1 LADITKDWKKYEDA
15 KRYNNNLKPNYYTQV
30 DTNLAFF
37 SGDQWRNCQS
47 NGMPQPVFNFIKR
60 VITFFVSAITSSN
73 VKINYEPLTYR
84 KDSPDEKMTGYKKA
98 SDIATAETGNL
109 FEKFKMETK
118 IRDALF
124 DAATMG
130 DVAAHIYFDRN
141 KKPYGGAFADIQG
154 EICFELVDGTNVFF
168 GNANNPSTDTSVQ
181 PYIGIV
187 GRDMVDNLK
196 HEAKLWKQQEM
207 EINSITSDSD
217 FQEQAGDHGKIE
229 IESDEYG
236 KALYVI
242 IYEYDRETQTIKT
255 SKCTQ
260 TAYMYKDIDTEYKG
274 YPVAWLTWEKI
285 KNCYHGHAVCTE
297 AIPVQIFVNRSFA
310 MMFFHLMMAAFPKA
324 VYDADKI
331 TEWSNEFGTAI
342 KVHGLQGIG
351 KISDIAAYLN
361 PGNMSNQIVEV
372 INLAIQYMKE
382 TLGLTDAWS
391 GNVKPDNFKAIA
403 MTVQQAGIPLENPKA
418 NLYSWIEDIGR
429 ILLDIM
435 GTNYGARPII
445 VTQGE
450 DKIEE
455 QFDFSVFKN
464 LWLNIKTDVGA
475 SSYWSEIAQK
485 DTLDNLVKIGMLT
498 DIIIYLEALP
508 DGYVP
513 KKQELIEKLKAK
525 IQAVPQPNMPN
536 GNTQPNQ
543 TIPIEPSDEEIQQFV
558 ASLSADIQQ
567 KLSELPENQFR
578 LIVVK
583 MMQQAQGQ

>member
-1 LADITKDWKKYEDA
+1 MADITKDWQKYENAKKY
-15 KRYNNNLKPNYYTQV
+15 NNSLKPNYYDQV

-37 SGDQWRNCQS
+37 SGDQWRNCES

-60 VITFFVSAITSSN
+60 IITFFVAAITSSN

-84 KDSPDEKMTGYKKA
+84 KDNPDEKMNSSKKA
-98 SDIATAETGNL
+98 SDIATAETNNL
-109 FEKFKMETK
+109 FEKFKMENK

-130 DVAAHIYFDRN
+130 DIAAHIYFDRN
-141 KKPYGGAFADIQG
+141 KKPYGGAFADIKG

-168 GNANNPSTDTSVQ
+168 GNANNPSTDTNIQ

-187 GRDMVDNLK
+187 GRDTIDNLK
-196 HEAKLWKQQEM
+196 YEATVWKQEQS
-207 EINSITSDSD
+207 EINSITSDSNY
-217 FQEQAGDHGKIE
+217 QEQAGDFGKIE

-242 IYEYDRETQTIKT
+242 IYEYDRKTETIKA

-274 YPVAWLTWEKI
+274 YPVAWFPWEKI

-310 MMFFHLMMAAFPKA
+310 MIFYHLMMAAFPKG
-324 VYDADKI
+324 VYNADKI
-331 TEWSNEFGTAI
+331 EEWTNEIGQAI
-342 KVHGLQGIG
+342 KVKDMLPGD
-351 KISDIAAYLN
+351 KITDIAAYLS
-361 PGNMSNQIVEV
+361 PGNMSIQIIEV

-429 ILLDIM
+429 ILLDVM
-435 GTNYGARPII
+435 GTNYGTRPII
-445 VTQGE
+445 ITQDGN
-450 DKIEE
+450 KIEE

-485 DTLDNLVKIGMLT
+485 DTIDNLVKIGMIK
-498 DIIIYLEALP
+498 DVIIYLEFLP
-508 DGYVP
+508 DGYVY
-513 KKQELIEKLKAK
+513 KKQELIERLKSVMQQ
-525 IQAVPQPNMPN
+525 IPQPNTSS
-536 GNTQPNQ
+536 GNIPPQ
-543 TIPIEPSDEEIQQFV
+543 ISAPIEPSDEEIKIFV
-558 ASLSADIQQ
+558 SQLSPDIRQ
-567 KLSELPENQFR
+567 KLSELPEAQFR

-583 MMQQAQGQ
+583 MMQQTQVK